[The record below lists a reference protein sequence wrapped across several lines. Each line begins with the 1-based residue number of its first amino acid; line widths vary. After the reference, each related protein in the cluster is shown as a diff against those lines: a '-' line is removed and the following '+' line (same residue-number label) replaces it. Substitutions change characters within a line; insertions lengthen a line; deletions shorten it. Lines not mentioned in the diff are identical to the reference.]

1 MNELAKQETR
11 PALTLAQRIRQ
22 TEQDGETRYSISKYN
37 GVPATDAEII
47 PILKELATAYPVIN
61 SKIAVLVKLLTIENF
76 TAKRLS
82 DACTHVLATCKYKE
96 PTIADIVSFD
106 RCVKLYTYSECLQMI
121 NRGIAAFDN
130 AGGDLKVYNRN
141 KRNGLPL
148 LWYRESERAKAM
160 GGR

>member
-1 MNELAKQETR
+1 MNELQTQARVLTPQRRYRENNENGFTSYGISVFRGETATKQELSEILQSFSSVFPTYTKEKMAMLVNMLYDEWFTR
-11 PALTLAQRIRQ
+11 DRLVEAIKHVIR
-22 TEQDGETRYSISKYN
+22 
-37 GVPATDAEII
+37 
-47 PILKELATAYPVIN
+47 
-61 SKIAVLVKLLTIENF
+61 
-76 TAKRLS
+76 
-82 DACTHVLATCKYKE
+82 TCKYKE

-141 KRNGLPL
+141 KQNGLPL
-148 LWYRESERAKAM
+148 LWYRESERSKAM